1 MIKRFL
7 SLALLIALTS
17 VADLP
22 AMAAT
27 ADQARLE
34 REFSSDAVKDILI
47 DNRSGATEAE
57 TYSGDTIK
65 VTASRRNSSDAL
77 DPEILFEYPDAA
89 TLKIS
94 VRPSNRDR
102 QISLK
107 LFVPAKVRLLVHGSN
122 EPVMVK
128 GQTNGL
134 SVKTVSG
141 NITLYLSRDTNAYIA
156 LRAPNGSINLKLPV
170 TVSGVIDSSQLDGQI
185 GRGGPG
191 VALNSLNGNINVL
204 PDNNA
209 VALPGGDGTG
219 KDFASSAA
227 RFFSTQLAEGRD
239 SNKAVETNR
248 ANENASVGERD
259 SKDSAESDPDAIRL
273 RTRLVN
279 LNVKV
284 LDPYGKTVP
293 SLNKENFEVL
303 EDGVRQD
310 ITHFEPVTAPVSLVL
325 LMDLSGSIK
334 SKLKAVKKAAQNF
347 VDSLRPEDRVAVA
360 GFTRRFFVVAE
371 FTNDRKWLRKL
382 IEDFKGPG
390 GGTAFY
396 DSLWASLNM
405 FNEIKETRKAVVL
418 LTDGVDSSLDE
429 PGEGSRRDFDELIG
443 RVEEEDVTIYPIY
456 FDTEQE
462 MVEKQHMNTHEQYAT
477 ARQQLQALADQTGGE
492 FFRASRIED
501 LEGVYQK
508 VASELFTLYSIAY
521 LPKDMSNERRWRRV
535 NVNVNREGIKAKTRR
550 GYRTN

>member
-1 MIKRFL
+1 MVKRFL
-7 SLALLIALTS
+7 SLALLIGITS
-17 VADLP
+17 VSMFP
-22 AMAAT
+22 APAST

-34 REFSSDAVKDILI
+34 REFSSDALKDILV
-47 DNRSGATEAE
+47 DNRSGTTEAE

-77 DPEILFEYPDAA
+77 DPEISFEYPDSV

-102 QISLK
+102 QVSLK
-107 LFVPAKVRLLVHGSN
+107 LLVPARVRLLIQGSN
-122 EPVMVK
+122 EPVTVK
-128 GQTNGL
+128 GQASGL
-134 SVKTVSG
+134 SVKTTSG
-141 NITLYLSRDTNAYIA
+141 NITVYLSRDSNAYIA

-170 TVSGVIDSSQLDGQI
+170 TVSGVIDSSQLDGRI

-191 VALNSLNGNINVL
+191 VALNSLSGNINVL

-219 KDFASSAA
+219 KDFAASAA
-227 RFFSTQLAEGRD
+227 SFFSTQFSEVRD
-239 SNKAVETNR
+239 SNKAAERNR
-248 ANENASVGERD
+248 SRLSERG
-259 SKDSAESDPDAIRL
+259 SKDPAENDPDAIRL

-284 LDPYGKTVP
+284 MDQYGKTVP

-310 ITHFEPVTAPVSLVL
+310 ITHFEPVTAPVSLIL
-325 LMDLSGSIK
+325 LLDLSGSIK
-334 SKLKAVKKAAQNF
+334 SKIKAVRKAAQNF
-347 VDSLRPEDRVAVA
+347 IDSLRPDDRVAVA
-360 GFTRRFFVVAE
+360 GFTKRFFVVVE

-382 IEDFKGPG
+382 IDDLRGPG

-396 DSLWASLNM
+396 DSLWASLDM
-405 FNEIKETRKAVVL
+405 FNDTKETRKAVVV
-418 LTDGVDSSLDE
+418 LTDGVDSSLDDSDD
-429 PGEGSRRDFDELIG
+429 GSRRDFDELMR

-462 MVEKQHMNTHEQYAT
+462 MVEKQHMNTHEQYAK
-477 ARQQLQALADQTGGE
+477 AREQLQALSDQTGGE
-492 FFRASRIED
+492 FFKATRIED

-508 VASELFTLYSIAY
+508 VASELFTLYSIYY
-521 LPKDMSNERRWRRV
+521 LPKDVSDERQWRRI
-535 NVNVNREGIKAKTRR
+535 NVNVKREGVKAKTRR